1 MRSIIFSM
9 MFVSISA
16 WGLSL
21 KEIEADV
28 FSSKKLDKIQVM
40 KKLNDAANEDKELT
54 FYLLGIVHGYGLY
67 GNEVNLEKAEKYLLG
82 LVKLDYKDAN
92 YFLGTLLSRSSDPQ
106 KIREASVYLINSSA
120 KGDLDALYNLY
131 SLYSDGFYTD
141 KSTLSNLLKSNLY
154 RGDKEIVIQFGKVM
168 LDIYLE
174 KPDKEKMLSVLSSI
188 ENIDLTG
195 FEGQYY
201 YLLSGYYGFPTSPL
215 FDESKSINYLYKS
228 HKHGYA
234 AATKL
239 LVGMGLLEQK

>member
-1 MRSIIFSM
+1 MRSIIFFM

-21 KEIEADV
+21 KEIEADI
-28 FSSKKLDKIQVM
+28 FGSKKLDKIQVM
-40 KKLNDAANEDKELT
+40 KKLNDAGKEDKNLM

-67 GNEVNLEKAEKYLLG
+67 GNEVNLKKAEEYLLS
-82 LVKLDYKDAN
+82 LVKLDYKDVN

-106 KIREASVYLINSSA
+106 KVREASAYLIHSSA

-131 SLYSDGFYTD
+131 SLYSEGFYTD

-154 RGDKEIVIQFGKVM
+154 RGDKDIVIQFGKVM

-174 KPDKEKMLSVLSSI
+174 KPDKQKMLSVLSSI

-195 FEGQYY
+195 YEGQYY

-215 FDESKSINYLYKS
+215 FDESKSNNYLFKS
-228 HKHGYA
+228 HEHGYA

-239 LVGMGLLEQK
+239 LVGMELLDQK